1 MKDAI
6 SELINRK
13 RKKMMVYNKTPSNS
27 WKKQLY
33 RIELQILD
41 NRIRLEQLKKQ
52 YR

>member
-13 RKKMMVYNKTPSNS
+13 KKKMITYNKNPCNS

-41 NRIRLEQLKKQ
+41 NRIRFEQLKKQ